1 MRYALRVSIT
11 PFGFFVISH
20 KSCNMKIAIF
30 GASGRSGILTVFQA
44 LEKGHRV
51 TAFARNPASIT
62 IQHKN
67 LTVVRGDI
75 LEYDKVK
82 QAVQGQEA
90 VISTLGVES
99 KKKST
104 VLSEGTR
111 NIVRAM
117 EECGVRRFICMSSAG
132 VLGNDGGFFYDKI
145 IIPLFLNE
153 IFRDKRRQVEVIRQ
167 SSTDWVIVR
176 PVGLT
181 DAPKTG
187 KYRIREG
194 KPGSSTMPR
203 ADVADFMLKL
213 LTDTQ
218 YDHTLPAISSL

>member
-1 MRYALRVSIT
+1 
-11 PFGFFVISH
+11 
-20 KSCNMKIAIF
+20 MKIAIF
-30 GASGRSGILTVFQA
+30 GASGKTGILTVFQA
-44 LEKGHRV
+44 LEKGHAV

-67 LTVVRGDI
+67 IRVVRGDI

-82 QAVQGQEA
+82 QAVEGQDA
-90 VISTLGVES
+90 VISALGVGS
-99 KKKST
+99 QKRST

-111 NIVRAM
+111 NILRAM
-117 EECGVRRFICMSSAG
+117 EESGVRRFICMSSAG
-132 VLGNDGGFFYDKI
+132 LLGNDGGFFYDRI
-145 IIPLFLNE
+145 IIPIFLKE
-153 IFRDKRRQVEVIRQ
+153 VFRDKKRQMEVIRQ
-167 SSTDWVIVR
+167 SNTDWVILR

-194 KPGSSTMPR
+194 KPGSSTVPR

-213 LTDTQ
+213 VTDTQ
-218 YDHTLPAISSL
+218 YDHTIPAISSR